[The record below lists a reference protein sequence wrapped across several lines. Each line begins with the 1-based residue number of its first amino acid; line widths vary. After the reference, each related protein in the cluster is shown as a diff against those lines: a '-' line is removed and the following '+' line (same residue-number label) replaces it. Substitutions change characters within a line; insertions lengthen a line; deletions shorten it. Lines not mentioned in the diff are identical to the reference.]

1 MRHNSRNVNYLR
13 NNRKNVKRSNLF
25 YIFFL
30 FSYNSFVPIEIVAD
44 FNQDNLRLYK
54 RGLGI
59 IFNEEID
66 DNLKKKIKKIL
77 SDQEQKKIAVVGAA
91 GETDERVACEKA
103 ILYDAGFSDLVYIQP
118 TVALAAYFGYPFT
131 EQVPVMSVV
140 IGETSTDLA
149 IILGEKTLYSGI
161 LDVGVDTCIEAIM
174 NLVAEK
180 FNVEISYETARGIF
194 HDVASLLKNDTR
206 YAKFPDFILKAEQ
219 VREIIYPIYAQII
232 GAINHLLPQASAEIM
247 RQILNTGVVFGGIGA
262 EIRGLTEAVYWSLQL
277 QTMIANDEE
286 NATLL
291 GAGTL
296 LDNPELFLKLAQDA

>member
-1 MRHNSRNVNYLR
+1 MRHNSRNVNHLR

-103 ILYDAGFSDLVYIQP
+103 ILYDAGFRI
-118 TVALAAYFGYPFT
+118 
-131 EQVPVMSVV
+131 
-140 IGETSTDLA
+140 
-149 IILGEKTLYSGI
+149 
-161 LDVGVDTCIEAIM
+161 
-174 NLVAEK
+174 
-180 FNVEISYETARGIF
+180 
-194 HDVASLLKNDTR
+194 
-206 YAKFPDFILKAEQ
+206 
-219 VREIIYPIYAQII
+219 
-232 GAINHLLPQASAEIM
+232 
-247 RQILNTGVVFGGIGA
+247 
-262 EIRGLTEAVYWSLQL
+262 
-277 QTMIANDEE
+277 
-286 NATLL
+286 
-291 GAGTL
+291 
-296 LDNPELFLKLAQDA
+296 